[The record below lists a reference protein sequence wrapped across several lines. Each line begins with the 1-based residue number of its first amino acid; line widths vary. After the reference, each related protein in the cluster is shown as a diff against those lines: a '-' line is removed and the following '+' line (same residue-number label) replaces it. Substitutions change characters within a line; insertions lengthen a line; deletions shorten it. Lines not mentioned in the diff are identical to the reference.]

1 VLIGAQ
7 GSPKFPKGD
16 DMSNQSEGS
25 TRKIHTAAEKK
36 EKSQRKDQNTL
47 GGGRKVLLKRA
58 KNATMTMAKSSVNY
72 QTAKTRTINTFFV
85 GGKDVIELEH
95 VICFCR
101 KKCLSSLVSCLV
113 IAFNVFQVSI
123 LPKNN

>member
-25 TRKIHTAAEKK
+25 TRKNSHSRRKK

-47 GGGRKVLLKRA
+47 GRGRKVLLKR
-58 KNATMTMAKSSVNY
+58 
-72 QTAKTRTINTFFV
+72 
-85 GGKDVIELEH
+85 
-95 VICFCR
+95 
-101 KKCLSSLVSCLV
+101 
-113 IAFNVFQVSI
+113 
-123 LPKNN
+123 PKNGTVTKGQVFCELPDRKNQNYKYFFRRGKGRFQTGACYLFLSQKVFIFFSFVFGNSF